1 MQFIALPLP
10 PSFLP
15 GMLLKITGDNR
26 CGIMPDAGV
35 RQHNIIIQKSSP
47 GEYYTALTCGIL
59 PYVKQSLKDNNAPP
73 AMHGFRGLEGAFC
86 DAHTL
91 S

>member
-1 MQFIALPLP
+1 
-10 PSFLP
+10 
-15 GMLLKITGDNR
+15 
-26 CGIMPDAGV
+26 MPDAGV

-47 GEYYTALTCGIL
+47 GEYYTASTCGIL
-59 PYVKQSLKDNNAPP
+59 PYVKQSLKDNNAPQ

-91 S
+91 SWIKTPQNQEKESDTAANSDTITHRQL